1 MRHRHYQVYFC
12 YGLSEQKSADKI
24 RELVGNSFSSFANI
38 NKSENQGKI
47 LFIIPPEKCIFR
59 QNFSA
64 MIYGIDQFKYQD
76 VLEILK
82 NPSKAKL
89 NEQSKDQI
97 IKSQQNVQQIVASDR
112 TVYGINTGFGP
123 LCDVKISEEETAQL
137 QHNLIISHAVGV
149 GKPIQKDISKIMMIS
164 KIHALSKGFSGV
176 SLDVIERLILMLELD
191 IIPVVPEQGSVGAS
205 GDLAPLAHLVL
216 PLLGLGQVWVNDEIK
231 VTSEVLEKHNIQPLK
246 LGPKEGLGLINGTQ
260 FILAHAIIGLS
271 KFEYLLDLADLTASM
286 SIEAYRGSASPFKK
300 ELHEIRPFDGSQ
312 KVAERMRNFLQDSDN
327 LKSHEFC
334 DRVQDPYSMRCVP
347 QVHGASRNAFEH
359 LKQMAETELNSVTDN
374 PIVLSAEESIS
385 GGNFHGQL
393 MALPLDYCS
402 LAAAELGNISDR
414 RSYLLLEGKYG
425 LPKLLVESSG
435 LNSGFMIPQYTSAA
449 LVTENKTLCFPASA
463 DSIPTSLG
471 QEDHV
476 SMGSISGRKFNQ
488 ILGNLENIIAIEL
501 MFAAQGLE
509 FRRPAKCSKIVE
521 ENYDIIRSVVPK
533 LEDDRLIGEDILKIA
548 ELIREKR
555 FFCELDFYCKTAN

>member
-1 MRHRHYQVYFC
+1 M
-12 YGLSEQKSADKI
+12 K
-24 RELVGNSFSSFANI
+24 
-38 NKSENQGKI
+38 
-47 LFIIPPEKCIFR
+47 
-59 QNFSA
+59 
-64 MIYGIDQFKYQD
+64 IYGSDHLTIADL
-76 VLEILK
+76 LEIAKDPRAAKLDK
-82 NPSKAKL
+82 KAK
-89 NEQSKDQI
+89 QQI
-97 IKSQQNVQQIVASDR
+97 INSSKNVAEIVSSDR

-123 LCDVKISEEETAQL
+123 LCDVKISEDETAQL
-137 QHNLIISHAVGV
+137 QYNLIISHAVGV
-149 GKPIQKDISKIMMIS
+149 GQPVDKEISKLMMIA
-164 KIHALSKGFSGV
+164 KVHALSRGFSGV
-176 SLDVIERLILMLELD
+176 SPEVIERFLTMLEKD

-216 PLLGLGQVWVNDEIK
+216 PLLGLGKVWENGQATD
-231 VTSEVLEKHNIQPLK
+231 TAAVLQKHGLAPLK

-260 FILAHAIIGLS
+260 FILAHAVKGLE
-271 KFEYLLDLADLTASM
+271 KMEYLLDLADLAAAM

-300 ELHEIRPFDGSQ
+300 ELHEIRPFSGSK
-312 KVAERMRNFLQDSDN
+312 KVAARLRKFLRNSENMR
-327 LKSHEFC
+327 SHEFC

-359 LKQMAETELNSVTDN
+359 LKALTETELNSVTDN
-374 PIVLSAEESIS
+374 PIVLSAEEAIS

-393 MALPLDYCS
+393 LALPLDYAT

-414 RSYLLLEGKYG
+414 RSYLLLEGKFG
-425 LPKLLVESSG
+425 LPRLLTESSG

-488 ILGNLENIIAIEL
+488 VLGNLENILAIEL

-521 ENYDIIRSVVPK
+521 ENYDIIRSKVPK
-533 LEDDRLIGEDILKIA
+533 LEDDRLIGADILAIA
-548 ELIREKR
+548 ELIKQRK
-555 FFCELDFYCKTAN
+555 FIVN